1 MKENIPDFIR
11 CIRKNV
17 FAKNLMRFSRWKMEK
32 PLIFLLFIIISFTVY
47 FNSLNNG
54 FVLDDKD
61 LIIENAYIRNPR
73 LLPKIFI
80 SNIYRF
86 SAEKQ
91 SNYYRPAQILT
102 YALDYSIWKLKPFG
116 YHLTNI
122 LLHAINSY
130 LLYIMLIAL
139 FASSRLALASS
150 LLYCVCPIHLSAV
163 AYISGRADI
172 LAGIFMLASI
182 IKFLKWANYR
192 EKKQYIVSIIFF
204 LLALLS
210 RESALLLPFLI
221 ILTLFVAPKTK
232 AIIFSIS
239 GFFIIEILYIINR
252 VFIFGSLEWPQG
264 MPVSFSFMATN
275 AINVLEKYVIL
286 FIFPW
291 PLYPMRVT
299 PFINSLP
306 IYSVILFLSL
316 ALLVIILIL
325 NDKKRIALF
334 SFLWVVLTFMPL
346 LKLIYFF
353 PAMGLTMAENW
364 MYIVSMGFFIIASY
378 IIIYKLAKFQK
389 ILFFCIFLFYSGLTI
404 YNHKYWKDD
413 FTLYKHVLKFS
424 PNNNIARVNLANIYF
439 ERKMYSAALRELEVV
454 LAKEPMAWDVLLQMG
469 NVYLAEDKLDAAQ
482 AFYRKVLMLNPKSNQ
497 AYNNLGAIY
506 EKKGKDKEA
515 FDSFRKALEIE
526 PENYKSYLVLGD
538 WFMKSNLYDDA
549 IGMYKQALNLNPED
563 ENLYLKIGL
572 LFAQMDRYQDA
583 IYFFEKGLSRM
594 PNSTLLMKNMGA
606 LYGNMAEFDRAI
618 QIWEKVL
625 KLTPKDEETKRNI
638 ENAIKL
644 KQLPKAGA

>member
-1 MKENIPDFIR
+1 MPDFIG
-11 CIRKNV
+11 CIRKNT
-17 FAKNLMRFSRWKMEK
+17 FGYSLLQFSRWKIK
-32 PLIFLLFIIISFTVY
+32 KQLIFLLFVIISFTVY

-61 LIIENAYIRNPR
+61 LIIENAYIKNPK
-73 LLPKIFI
+73 LFPKIFI
-80 SNIYRF
+80 NNIYRF

-102 YALDYSIWKLKPFG
+102 YALDYSFWKLKPFG
-116 YHLTNI
+116 YHLTNM
-122 LLHAINSY
+122 LLHSINSY
-130 LLYIMLIAL
+130 LLYVMVIAL
-139 FASSRLALASS
+139 FASNRLALMSGI
-150 LLYCVCPIHLSAV
+150 LYCVCPIHLSAV

-192 EKKQYIVSIIFF
+192 VKKQYIASIIFF
-204 LLALLS
+204 SLALLS

-221 ILTLFVAPKTK
+221 ILTLFFTPKTK
-232 AIIFSIS
+232 AVLFSIF

-252 VFIFGSLEWPQG
+252 AFIFGSLEWPQG
-264 MPVSFSFMATN
+264 MPGSFSFMAVN
-275 AINVLEKYVIL
+275 AINVLQKYIIL

-316 ALLVIILIL
+316 ALLSIILIS

-334 SFLWVVLTFMPL
+334 SFLWIVLTFMPL

-353 PAMGLTMAENW
+353 PAMGSTMAENW
-364 MYIVSMGFFIIASY
+364 MYIVSMGFFIIAAY
-378 IIIYKLAKFQK
+378 IILYELAKLQK
-389 ILFFCIFLFYSGLTI
+389 ILFIYIFLFYSGLTI

-424 PNNNIARVNLANIYF
+424 PNNNIARVNLANIYS
-439 ERKMYSAALRELEVV
+439 ERKMYSDALRELEVV

-469 NVYLAEDKLDAAQ
+469 NVYLAEDKLDTAQ
-482 AFYRKVLMLNPKSNQ
+482 DFYRKVIMLNPKSNQ

-506 EKKGKDKEA
+506 EKKGKDKDA

-538 WFMKSNLYDDA
+538 WYMKRNLYDDA

-572 LFAQMDRYQDA
+572 LFAQMGRYQEA
-583 IYFFEKGLSRM
+583 IYFFEKGLSLL
-594 PNSTLLMKNMGA
+594 PNSAQIMKNMGA
-606 LYGNMAEFDRAI
+606 VYGNMAEFDRAI

-625 KLTPKDEETKRNI
+625 RLTPNDEETKRNI
-638 ENAIKL
+638 QNAITL
-644 KQLPKAGA
+644 KHLPKAGS

>member
-1 MKENIPDFIR
+1 MPDFIG

-17 FAKNLMRFSRWKMEK
+17 FAKSLMQFSRWKMK
-32 PLIFLLFIIISFTVY
+32 KQLILFLFIIFSFTVY

-61 LIIENAYIRNPR
+61 LIIENAYIRNPQ
-73 LLPKIFI
+73 LFPKIFI

-130 LLYIMLIAL
+130 LLYLMLIAL

-192 EKKQYIVSIIFF
+192 GKKQYIASIIFF

-221 ILTLFVAPKTK
+221 ILTSFFTPKTK
-232 AIIFSIS
+232 AILFSIF
-239 GFFIIEILYIINR
+239 GFFITEILYIISR

-264 MPVSFSFMATN
+264 MPVSFSFMAIN
-275 AINVLEKYVIL
+275 ALNAFEKYVIL

-306 IYSVILFLSL
+306 IYSIILFLCL
-316 ALLVIILIL
+316 ALLAIILIL
-325 NDKKRIALF
+325 NDKKKIALF
-334 SFLWVVLTFMPL
+334 SFLWIVFTFMPL
-346 LKLIYFF
+346 FKLIYFF
-353 PAMGLTMAENW
+353 PAMGLAMAENW
-364 MYIVSMGFFIIASY
+364 MYIVSMGFFIIAAY
-378 IIIYKLAKFQK
+378 IILYKLAKLQK
-389 ILFFCIFLFYSGLTI
+389 ILFIFIFLFYSGLTI

-413 FTLYKHVLKFS
+413 LALYKHVLNFS

-454 LAKEPMAWDVLLQMG
+454 LAKEPMAWDALLQMG
-469 NVYLAEDKLDAAQ
+469 NVYLAEDKLDTAQ
-482 AFYRKVLMLNPKSNQ
+482 DFYRKVLMLNPKSNQ

-506 EKKGKDKEA
+506 EKKGKDKDA
-515 FDSFRKALEIE
+515 LDSFRKALEIE
-526 PENYKSYLVLGD
+526 PENYKSYLVLGG
-538 WFMKSNLYDDA
+538 WFMKRNLYADA
-549 IGMYKQALNLNPED
+549 IGLYKQALNLNPDD
-563 ENLYLKIGL
+563 ESLYLKIGL
-572 LFAQMDRYQDA
+572 LFAQMGRYQDA
-583 IYFFEKGLSRM
+583 LYFFEKGLSRM

-625 KLTPKDEETKRNI
+625 KLTPHDEETKRNI
-638 ENAIKL
+638 QNAIKL
-644 KQLPKAGA
+644 KQLPKVGA